1 MPHVAPRTPQEART
15 GGSQRRTRDGV
26 DAFVK
31 AFAALLK
38 VGSLTRTDSSVSA
51 SVDTLADVRGG
62 ILPEV
67 WAALAELRVL
77 SCVGFGVL
85 DGRWPSGARAIPDTA
100 ARVYRVVAAAAISQH
115 RHHST
120 GGAKDTNRLGNNSRR
135 DGVLDACV
143 SHGTCGRQ

>member
-15 GGSQRRTRDGV
+15 GGSHERRTRDGV

-67 WAALAELRVL
+67 WAALAELRER
-77 SCVGFGVL
+77 CY
-85 DGRWPSGARAIPDTA
+85 RAWA
-100 ARVYRVVAAAAISQH
+100 SVS
-115 RHHST
+115 ST
-120 GGAKDTNRLGNNSRR
+120 GGGPAAHVRPQTRLLESTG
-135 DGVLDACV
+135 L
-143 SHGTCGRQ
+143 